1 MAIKESLINFIKP
14 NKWKVLLAIL
24 LLIICVAI
32 GIKVIDPY
40 MCKCI
45 KPDCSNCLKMPLHL
59 SIITSITLAPFFI
72 SSFIVREGNAAL
84 KLSPIF
90 FIIYYYIISC
100 AIILMIDKIK
110 SKKKK

>member
-1 MAIKESLINFIKP
+1 MALKESLIDFIKP

-40 MCKCI
+40 ICRCI
-45 KPDCSNCLKMPLHL
+45 GSDCSNCPKIPIHL
-59 SIITSITLAPFFI
+59 SIITSIALAPFFI
-72 SSFIVREGNAAL
+72 SLFIVKEGNAAL

-100 AIILMIDKIK
+100 AIILMINKIK